1 LETNKLSPEEQA
13 LVEAA
18 KTGGKPTGDQNR
30 VAGRIG
36 PRVGDAEAGDARKP
50 EEKKAPEARKPKNK
64 AAKKEKPAASRK
76 ETPEAGSER
85 GRPKKEPEKKSEPAP
100 AEAEDVGEIVLV
112 TDSFKLKKNIQDR
125 LLRAS
130 FERKVSKS
138 APYTK
143 QAIVNEALDA
153 WLLENGF

>member
-1 LETNKLSPEEQA
+1 METNKLSPEEQA

-18 KTGGKPTGDQNR
+18 KPVGKPTGDQNK

-36 PRVGDAEAGDARKP
+36 PRVDDAEAGDAGKP
-50 EEKKAPEARKPKNK
+50 QEKKAPEARKPKKK
-64 AAKKEKPAASRK
+64 AAKKEKPEASRK
-76 ETPEAGSER
+76 ETSEAEPKR
-85 GRPKKEPEKKSEPAP
+85 GRPRKEPEKKPEPAP

-153 WLLENGF
+153 WLVENGF